1 MEGRSGTSQAAYK
14 LASLPPQRRIPFRYS
29 DRISITSYPTLPRTS
44 HQFSHRKIDPLLN
57 QWCVSLSRR
66 LQPPIAE
73 QIVSQ
78 LVLPFEILST
88 PPGAVLRHIPC
99 LTPDRSNDDNYHLAN
114 VPAANHD
121 PFLLHLPPTNRLR
134 SRHRPSIPS
143 RLRHALNKRPRQQQQ
158 RQPNYD
164 HGHPPVDE
172 PGIVPQPAGRAP
184 RRRGHV
190 HIREVPAVQDDRACV

>member
-1 MEGRSGTSQAAYK
+1 LQA
-14 LASLPPQRRIPFRYS
+14 SQRRIPFRYS

-121 PFLLHLPPTNRLR
+121 PFLLHLPPTSRLR
-134 SRHRPSIPS
+134 SRHRPCI
-143 RLRHALNKRPRQQQQ
+143 RLGLRHALAFALALALNKHPQQQQ
-158 RQPNYD
+158 QSNHD
-164 HGHPPVDE
+164 PVHE
-172 PGIVPQPAGRAP
+172 PSVIPQPVGLAP
-184 RRRGHV
+184 RRRGGVHV
-190 HIREVPAVQDDRACV
+190 RDVPAVQDDRARV